1 MSKGEVGGSRMA
13 NVLKATEDLTKT
25 PEQLE
30 EEKKAKLA
38 ERIPKLN
45 LDGKTKDQLVE
56 IVEKWFAQLSS
67 TTFYIYEL
75 GEKQQRQKY
84 DVIFIYFKL
93 LNLIQD
99 YVKNNY
105 IDC

>member
-1 MSKGEVGGSRMA
+1 MA

-38 ERIPKLN
+38 ERTPKLS

-56 IVEKWFAQLSS
+56 TVEKWFKQLSN
-67 TTFYIYEL
+67 TTFYIYDL
-75 GEKQQRQKY
+75 AEKQQRQKY
-84 DVIFIYFKL
+84 DVSKWKIPKVIK
-93 LNLIQD
+93 
-99 YVKNNY
+99 
-105 IDC
+105 

>member
-1 MSKGEVGGSRMA
+1 MA

-38 ERIPKLN
+38 ERTPKLS

-56 IVEKWFAQLSS
+56 IVEK
-67 TTFYIYEL
+67 
-75 GEKQQRQKY
+75 
-84 DVIFIYFKL
+84 YFEMR
-93 LNLIQD
+93 
-99 YVKNNY
+99 Y
-105 IDC
+105 

>member
-13 NVLKATEDLTKT
+13 NVLKATEDLVKT

-30 EEKKAKLA
+30 EEKKAKLS

-56 IVEKWFAQLSS
+56 IVGKWFAHLSS
-67 TTFYIYEL
+67 TTFYIYDL

-84 DVIFIYFKL
+84 DVIL
-93 LNLIQD
+93 L
-99 YVKNNY
+99 
-105 IDC
+105 